1 MNFTNEQKEKAKSV
15 PIMEYL
21 AEKGFNYDSFSG
33 GEYKYYSPLNTD
45 EKSPSFLVNPA
56 KNVFNDFSTSNKG
69 DVITLCRL
77 LEKVDFSTAVNRL
90 LGFKG
95 FEIQNNV
102 ERTIRTSSEEKRV
115 VNQKILPLHSHNLR
129 NYFTNERM
137 IKESVVK
144 SFLSEINYENQRG
157 NFYAACWQ
165 NDAGGYELR
174 STKFKGCLGKK
185 ATTSFY
191 NNDNTDTIKVF
202 EGYLDFLSFLSI
214 SGTLEMR
221 HNDFIILNSLAL
233 LGAEII
239 KRIRSNYV
247 NVHLYFD
254 NDGAGRYQA
263 ERVKIN
269 IPDRNVVDY
278 AQKLYPLHKDL
289 NDFLCQKQ
297 NQNYKG

>member
-1 MNFTNEQKEKAKSV
+1 MNFTNEQKEKAKNV

-21 AEKGFNYDSFSG
+21 AEKGFNYNGFSG
-33 GEYKYYSPLNTD
+33 GEYKYYSPLNPD

-56 KNVFNDFSTSNKG
+56 KNVFNDFSTYNRG

-90 LGFKG
+90 LQFKG
-95 FEIQNNV
+95 FELTNMP
-102 ERTIRTSSEEKRV
+102 ERTLRTASEEKRV
-115 VNQKILPLHSHNLR
+115 VIQKILPLHSQMLR
-129 NYFTNERM
+129 NYFLNERM

-144 SFLSEINYENQRG
+144 RFLSEINYENQRG

-185 ATTSFY
+185 APTSFY
-191 NNDNTDTIKVF
+191 NSSCCDTIKVF

-214 SGTLEMR
+214 SGTLEMK
-221 HNDFIILNSLAL
+221 HNDFIVLNSLAL
-233 LGAEII
+233 LSSEII
-239 KRIRSNYV
+239 KRINGNYE
-247 NVHLYFD
+247 NIHLYFD
-254 NDGAGRYQA
+254 NDNAGRYQA
-263 ERVKIN
+263 ERIKIN
-269 IPDRNVVDY
+269 IPDRNIVDY